1 MSRSVDLKTQ
11 VISVN
16 APSAEH
22 RDDRDIFATL
32 PIKPQER
39 YKFLRSIGFGGMK
52 SVLLVFDS
60 DTGREVAMAIMPDFR
75 ERPRADLER
84 FVREAKLT
92 AQLEHPNI
100 VPVHDL
106 GVDSSGSPFFT
117 MKFLHGQSLASVLRR
132 LKKEDP
138 ETVHRFSQLRL
149 LQVFIRI
156 CNAIEFAHS
165 QGICHLDLKPEN
177 VNIGEYGE
185 VLVLDWGLAR
195 SLNPESPVASPNVE
209 DVDANGHVKGTPG
222 YMAPEQIRITHEH
235 PVGFASDIYALGGIL
250 YAMLTLSNPLA
261 ALPMEE
267 ILRRT
272 VSGEIAPPG
281 AAAPDDRHVPA
292 ALEAICQKAMA
303 LNPDNRYQSVAE
315 LREDIFAFQTGYV
328 PKAENAS
335 PLKHAGMFLGR
346 NRLIVLLLLTLILAA
361 ALATLAYYYFDAI
374 R

>member
-16 APSAEH
+16 APSAGH

-132 LKKEDP
+132 LKK
-138 ETVHRFSQLRL
+138 LR
-149 LQVFIRI
+149 
-156 CNAIEFAHS
+156 AD
-165 QGICHLDLKPEN
+165 LD
-177 VNIGEYGE
+177 
-185 VLVLDWGLAR
+185 AQ
-195 SLNPESPVASPNVE
+195 VE
-209 DVDANGHVKGTPG
+209 DERERR
-222 YMAPEQIRITHEH
+222 EQIARE
-235 PVGFASDIYALGGIL
+235 AGG
-250 YAMLTLSNPLA
+250 
-261 ALPMEE
+261 
-267 ILRRT
+267 
-272 VSGEIAPPG
+272 
-281 AAAPDDRHVPA
+281 
-292 ALEAICQKAMA
+292 
-303 LNPDNRYQSVAE
+303 
-315 LREDIFAFQTGYV
+315 
-328 PKAENAS
+328 
-335 PLKHAGMFLGR
+335 
-346 NRLIVLLLLTLILAA
+346 
-361 ALATLAYYYFDAI
+361 
-374 R
+374 